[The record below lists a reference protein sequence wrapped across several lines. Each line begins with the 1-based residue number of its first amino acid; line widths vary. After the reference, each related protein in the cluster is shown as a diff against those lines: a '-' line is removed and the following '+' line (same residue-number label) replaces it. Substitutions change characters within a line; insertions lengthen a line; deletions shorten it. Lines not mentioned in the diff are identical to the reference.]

1 MQRSLLA
8 ILFVPC
14 LWALGCN
21 SLTEPNEFRVQKEKP
36 RTEAPKA
43 AEGDQKPGSVVM
55 MDAPKGQPA
64 PNAPANVE
72 KMPVKAQAPA
82 APHAHAP
89 GGSCGE

>member
-8 ILFVPC
+8 LLFVPC
-14 LWALGCN
+14 LLAVGCN

-36 RTEAPKA
+36 QAAAPKQA
-43 AEGDQKPGSVVM
+43 ADGEQKPGSVVEA
-55 MDAPKGQPA
+55 APNAPA

-72 KMPVKAQAPA
+72 KMPVKAPAPA
-82 APHAHAP
+82 QAPHAHAP